1 MKDTKIKEISFDAA
15 VDISKKNG
23 SKLVWLGVEPV
34 KYISDLL
41 GIGKEYIFRED
52 PETIIYGDSD
62 KLKKLD
68 GCVLMCYHG
77 NTSGFLS
84 GFLKKQHSIET
95 YNLKGGI
102 TAIVG
107 EIF

>member
-1 MKDTKIKEISFDAA
+1 MGETEIKEINFDTALD
-15 VDISKKNG
+15 VSKKNG
-23 SKLVWLGVEPV
+23 SKLVWLGAEPV

-41 GIGKEYIFRED
+41 GIGKEYISKED
-52 PETIIYGDSD
+52 PEEIIYRDSS

-68 GCVLMCYHG
+68 GCVLICYHG
-77 NTSGFLS
+77 NTSGFIS
-84 GFLKKQHSIET
+84 RFLKKQHSIET

-107 EIF
+107 EIL